1 MEPINI
7 SAKLRHSQSTLVAR
21 SLVVRLLLATPLSLF
36 GHHDH
41 HNQKLPKPMF
51 TPIAA
56 EMPYMSELSL
66 PCSPSLWLLCM
77 ITTAMMAASSMP
89 GTTSNSWKASTSTT
103 PVGSRQIKTWKPGWS
118 AGSSYVAHISVHAS
132 DGGLVSDTHVYRFV
146 ACDPVIFPASVIEYT
161 NPTDGAKRKR
171 SQCISAW
178 TGRRS
183 IVV

>member
-1 MEPINI
+1 MECCKGHCNPRRTVVEPINN
-7 SAKLRHSQSTLVAR
+7 SAKLRHSKSTLVAR
-21 SLVVRLLLATPLSLF
+21 SLVVRPLRATRLSLF

-41 HNQKLPKPMF
+41 YNQKLPKPMF

-103 PVGSRQIKTWKPGWS
+103 PVGSRQMRTWKPGWS
-118 AGSSYVAHISVHAS
+118 AGSSYVAHISADVRMG
-132 DGGLVSDTHVYRFV
+132 D
-146 ACDPVIFPASVIEYT
+146 
-161 NPTDGAKRKR
+161 
-171 SQCISAW
+171 W
-178 TGRRS
+178 
-183 IVV
+183 